1 MKVATT
7 QPFSIVYSLFQHEYL
22 GYLFGSYVVQVNG
35 KGELTLL
42 NQIVSSKNVGEFSK
56 GLDENDFEL
65 VKAIDAIQQDTIFKK
80 FNPKK
85 LPALD
90 FFLKVYDPQKGD
102 KLIQEAIAGYIEK
115 WKVEILER
123 LKSKDL
129 YVMGSDG
136 NPAWKKIEWMP
147 ERAKVYFHF
156 KRNEENTHYY
166 PNIKYA
172 GERLNIR
179 NQNALLVCD
188 EPAWLLIQDKLYH
201 FDRFVDGKKIRPF
214 LTKPQII
221 IPRTVE
227 EQYFQRFV
235 VPLVAAY
242 EVYADGFE
250 IKYETAELIPILHLT
265 ELTPTSSKM
274 ATLFEPTDDDDT
286 IATDDTSQ
294 VVLELSFR
302 YGNFLFKFD
311 SFAANANVSLEKSG
325 DSYLFHKVRRDIR
338 VEKAKVLLL
347 KGLGLDMLQGRK
359 KMARSEAFEWLR
371 THHFTLKEAGIQIRQ
386 SAENGKQYFLGYS
399 SIDISFEEGRD
410 WFDIYAKV
418 RFGEF
423 EIPFIK
429 LKNLILA
436 RKKEFTLPNGE
447 IAIIPEAWLTAYS
460 ELFAFAEYDPDSQQ
474 FLLRKHHLALVQEFA
489 EDSLAKVIMSRK
501 LEQLRDFKEIDEN
514 PLPEGFVGTLR
525 PYQKAGYDWI
535 NFLNNYR
542 FGGCLADDMGLG
554 KTVTTLAMLQYQKE
568 KGANRPSLLVM
579 PTSLLYNWQLEARR
593 FTPQL
598 RVLVYTGTYRDKNPR
613 QFDDYDLILTS
624 YGIVR
629 IDIDMLKNYPFHY
642 IILDESQAIKNPS
655 SHITKAVMQLDARNR
670 LILTGTPLE
679 NTTMDLWTQM
689 TFVNPGLLGSQSYFR
704 SHFQVPIEKHN
715 DEKRSQKLYSLI
727 KPFLLRRH
735 KSQVALDL
743 PPKVES
749 VHYCD
754 MVEEQEQ
761 RYEETKSYYR
771 NYILEQIEEEGIAK
785 SQIMVLQGLTKLRQL
800 ANHPRMIDEEYEG
813 ESGKLEEIQAKLEEL
828 LAGDHKVL
836 IFSQFIRH
844 LTILRRYLD
853 TRGIRYAYL
862 DGSTTDRQAQV
873 ELFQENDEIKIFLIS
888 LRAGGLGLNLTA
900 ADYVFILDPWWN
912 PAIEAQAIDRA
923 HRIGQQRTVFTYK
936 FITKNSVEEKIL
948 DLQRSKQKLFN
959 ELITTEESFVKSL
972 TKEDIIDLLA

>member
-42 NQIVSSKNVGEFSK
+42 HQIVSTQNVREFSK
-56 GLDENDFEL
+56 GLDDNDFEL
-65 VKAIDAIQQDTIFKK
+65 VKAIEAIQQDTILKK

-85 LPALD
+85 LAPLD
-90 FFLKVYDPQKGD
+90 FFLKIYDPQKGD
-102 KLIQEAIAGYIEK
+102 KPLQEAITGYIEK
-115 WKVEILER
+115 LKVEILER
-123 LKSKDL
+123 LKTKDL
-129 YVMGSDG
+129 YIMGADG
-136 NPAWKKIEWMP
+136 NPAWMRIQWMP

-166 PNIKYA
+166 PNIKYN
-172 GERLNIR
+172 GERLQIR
-179 NQNALLVCD
+179 NNNALLVCD
-188 EPAWLLIQDKLYH
+188 EPAWLLIRDKLYH
-201 FDRFVDGKKIRPF
+201 FDRNVDGKKIRPF
-214 LTKPQII
+214 LNKPQII
-221 IPRTVE
+221 ISRNVE
-227 EQYFQRFV
+227 EQYFKRFV
-235 VPLVAAY
+235 APLVASY

-250 IKYETAELIPILHLT
+250 IRYETAELVPILNLT
-265 ELTPTSSKM
+265 EIAHHSVGNPPLFGTAETSDAMEGNDS
-274 ATLFEPTDDDDT
+274 
-286 IATDDTSQ
+286 SQ
-294 VVLELSFR
+294 MMIELLFR
-302 YGNFLFKFD
+302 YGNFTFKFD

-325 DSYLFHKVRRDIR
+325 DSYIFHKVRRDVR
-338 VEKAKVLLL
+338 VEKEKLLRL
-347 KGLGLDMLQGRK
+347 RELGLEMQHGHRK
-359 KMARSEAFEWLR
+359 LSRNEALEWLR
-371 THHFTLKEAGIQIRQ
+371 DQHFKLKETGIQVRQ
-386 SAENGKQYFLGYS
+386 STDNGRQYFLGYS
-399 SIDISFEEGRD
+399 SIDISFEEARD

-436 RKKEFTLPNGE
+436 RKKEFALPNGE
-447 IAIIPEAWLTAYS
+447 IAIIPEAWLTTYS
-460 ELFAFAEYDPDSQQ
+460 ELFAFAEYDPDSRQL
-474 FLLRKHHLALVQEFA
+474 LLRKHHLALIQEFA
-489 EDSLAKVIMSRK
+489 EDSLAKVVMSRK
-501 LEQLRDFKEIDEN
+501 LEQLRDFKEIDET
-514 PLPEGFVGTLR
+514 PLPQDFIGTLR

-535 NFLNNYR
+535 NFLSNYR

-554 KTVTTLAMLQYQKE
+554 KTVTTLAMLQYRKE
-568 KGANRPSLLVM
+568 QGADRPSLLVM
-579 PTSLLYNWQLEARR
+579 PTSLLYNWELEAKR

-598 RVLVYTGTYRDKNPR
+598 RVLVYKGTYRDKNPQ

-629 IDIDMLKNYPFHY
+629 IDVDILKSYPFHY
-642 IILDESQAIKNPS
+642 IILDESQAIKNPA
-655 SHITKAVMQLDARNR
+655 SHITKAVMQLNARNR

-689 TFVNPGLLGSQSYFR
+689 TFVNPGLLGSQAFFR
-704 SHFQVPIEKHN
+704 SQYQIPIEKHN
-715 DEKRSQKLYSLI
+715 DEKRSQKLYALI

-749 VHYCD
+749 VHYCE

-771 NYILEQIEEEGIAK
+771 NFILERIEEEGMAK
-785 SQIMVLQGLTKLRQL
+785 SQIVVLQGLTKLRQL

-828 LAGDHKVL
+828 LTGNHKVL

-844 LTILRRYLD
+844 LAILQRYLD
-853 TRGIRYAYL
+853 ERGIPYAYL
-862 DGSTTDRQAQV
+862 DGSTHDRQAQV
-873 ELFQENDEIKIFLIS
+873 ELFQENEKIQIFLIS

-948 DLQRSKQKLFN
+948 DLQRSKQRLFN
-959 ELITTEESFVKSL
+959 ELITTEENFVKSL
-972 TKEDIIDLLA
+972 TKEDIIELLA

>member
-42 NQIVSSKNVGEFSK
+42 NQIVSSKNVAEFSK

-102 KLIQEAIAGYIEK
+102 KLIQEAIAGYVEK
-115 WKVEILER
+115 WKVDILER

-136 NPAWKKIEWMP
+136 NPAWKKIQWMP

-172 GERLNIR
+172 GERLHIR

-201 FDRFVDGKKIRPF
+201 FDQSVDGKKIRPF

-265 ELTPTSSKM
+265 ELTHTSNKV
-274 ATLFEPTDDDDT
+274 ATLFEPTDDDDI

-311 SFAANANVSLEKSG
+311 SFAANSNVSLEKSG

-535 NFLNNYR
+535 NFLNSYR

-813 ESGKLEEIQAKLEEL
+813 ESGKLEEIQTKLEEL

-844 LTILRRYLD
+844 LTILRCYLD

>member
-42 NQIVSSKNVGEFSK
+42 NQIVSSKNVAEFSK

-102 KLIQEAIAGYIEK
+102 KQIQEAIAGYIEK
-115 WKVEILER
+115 WKVDILER

-136 NPAWKKIEWMP
+136 NPAWKKIQWMP

-201 FDRFVDGKKIRPF
+201 FDQSVDGKKIRPF

-265 ELTPTSSKM
+265 ELTSTSNKV

-286 IATDDTSQ
+286 LATDDTSQ

-535 NFLNNYR
+535 NFLNSYR

-554 KTVTTLAMLQYQKE
+554 KTVTTLALLQYQKE

-715 DEKRSQKLYSLI
+715 DEKRSQKLYALI

-785 SQIMVLQGLTKLRQL
+785 SQIIVLQGLTKLRQL